1 MSTSMTS
8 KGQVTVPKP
17 VRDQLGL
24 KAGDRVEF
32 IVDEEGFARMVP
44 VSRSIRELKGMVPP
58 PERTMSL
65 EDMEAAIGR
74 GAGEA

>member
-17 VRDQLGL
+17 VRDRLGL

-32 IVDEEGFARMVP
+32 IVDDEGFARMVP
-44 VSRSIRELKGMVPP
+44 ISRSIKELRGMVPP
-58 PERTMSL
+58 PNRAMSL
-65 EDMEAAIGR
+65 EDMEDAIR
-74 GAGEA
+74 HGAKDA